1 VVVREHRLDDTPLAV
16 AEFIAHDSKLR
27 FWALR
32 RHQYAMPGE
41 DDEMGERVTLT
52 ASDGFRL
59 GA

>member
-1 VVVREHRLDDTPLAV
+1 MIL
-16 AEFIAHDSKLR
+16 KLR

-52 ASDGFRL
+52 AYDGFRL